1 MGEVESV
8 PLKFR
13 FFPHLDATPGWGRTA
28 ARGTRQSG
36 AGERFGTTASAPPGD
51 AGGSDAADGQ
61 RPSPCPAQLRDQA
74 AQWSQDWSELAV
86 DVPGLT
92 ATFSFDRYGRVQR
105 IDGSIGAAP

>member
-1 MGEVESV
+1 MQEGLTLPTVSDHRRALHSYVTE
-8 PLKFR
+8 
-13 FFPHLDATPGWGRTA
+13 
-28 ARGTRQSG
+28 RG
-36 AGERFGTTASAPPGD
+36 
-51 AGGSDAADGQ
+51 
-61 RPSPCPAQLRDQA
+61 LA